1 MANEQPT
8 VYVSSY
14 SKGGIMESMQ
24 AGKIAEVLAEL
35 HVDVTE
41 AELDLTD
48 VEGNER
54 KATPAS
60 VLRDGD
66 TLVIMRKKNKSGK

>member
-1 MANEQPT
+1 MANTQPT
-8 VYVSSY
+8 VFVSSY

-24 AGKIAEVLAEL
+24 ADKVAEVLAEL

-48 VEGNER
+48 VDGNER
-54 KATPAS
+54 KATAAS
-60 VLRDGD
+60 NLREGD